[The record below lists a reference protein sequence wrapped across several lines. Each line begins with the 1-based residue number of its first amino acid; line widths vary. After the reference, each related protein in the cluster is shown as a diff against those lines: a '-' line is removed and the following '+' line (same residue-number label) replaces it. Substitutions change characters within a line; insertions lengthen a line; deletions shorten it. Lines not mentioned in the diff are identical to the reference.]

1 VIPNPPRLRKFAK
14 VSSNAISGR
23 TVALPEDEQAFKNA
37 DAKLDQKNITKKDT
51 GVDENSYPAPGPSA
65 QNNELFPAR
74 LMPEM
79 PHPGEYHRQPRL
91 IRGSDD
97 FVVAD

>member
-1 VIPNPPRLRKFAK
+1 
-14 VSSNAISGR
+14 
-23 TVALPEDEQAFKNA
+23 
-37 DAKLDQKNITKKDT
+37 
-51 GVDENSYPAPGPSA
+51 
-65 QNNELFPAR
+65 
-74 LMPEM
+74 MPEM